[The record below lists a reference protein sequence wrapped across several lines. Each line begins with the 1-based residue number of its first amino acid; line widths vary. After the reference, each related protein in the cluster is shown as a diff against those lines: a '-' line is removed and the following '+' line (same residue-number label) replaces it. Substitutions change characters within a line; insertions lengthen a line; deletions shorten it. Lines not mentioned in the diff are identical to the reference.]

1 MDKENQEILKFIA
14 KTLLEISPVKETD
27 SVEEQFRY
35 YALKIGVVL
44 SDAKNEADAYKQY
57 KLTQVYKECISKVE
71 EIIKG
76 E

>member
-1 MDKENQEILKFIA
+1 MDKEDSVKLLA
-14 KTLLEISPVKETD
+14 KMLLEMKPVKETD
-27 SVEEQFRY
+27 SIEEQFRY
-35 YALKIGVVL
+35 YSLKIGVVL
-44 SDAKNEADAYKQY
+44 SDAKNEEDVYKQD